1 MRGCFWKPR
10 KQMIFTG
17 HPARLSPFSRLKIM
31 RLKPVQPPNE
41 RNGHTLLLLIQKI
54 LMLKSHALPF
64 SIKILPGKPD
74 EL

>member
-1 MRGCFWKPR
+1 MENAWLFLEASETNDFYWTPG
-10 KQMIFTG
+10 
-17 HPARLSPFSRLKIM
+17 PFSRLKIM